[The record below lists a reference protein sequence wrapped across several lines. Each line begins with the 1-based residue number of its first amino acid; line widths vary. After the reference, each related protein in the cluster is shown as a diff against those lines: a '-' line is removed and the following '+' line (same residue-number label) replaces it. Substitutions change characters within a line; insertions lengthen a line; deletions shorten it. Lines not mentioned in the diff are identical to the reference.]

1 MQNDLI
7 CPKCKNPLYFNL
19 DEWGRTP
26 WHLHCDIC
34 KINIGT
40 NKSQKAIELIQKY
53 NKNNTYIEYYN
64 NDIQILWEEGKLK
77 IFKENN
83 EGEHN

>member
-26 WHLHCDIC
+26 WHLHCDSC
-34 KINIGT
+34 HINIGVT
-40 NKSQKAIELIQKY
+40 NKQKAIELIKQY
-53 NKNNTYIEYYN
+53 NKKYTYIEYYN
-64 NDIQILWEEGKLK
+64 NNIQLLFEEGKRQ
-77 IFKENN
+77 IFIEIK
-83 EGEHN
+83 GE